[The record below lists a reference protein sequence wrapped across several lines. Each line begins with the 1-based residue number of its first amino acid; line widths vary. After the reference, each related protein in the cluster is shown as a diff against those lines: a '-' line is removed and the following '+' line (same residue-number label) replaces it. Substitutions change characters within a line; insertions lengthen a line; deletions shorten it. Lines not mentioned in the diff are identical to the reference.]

1 MAEEFDSVNDEI
13 KNEAKKVWQTK
24 KGKERFL
31 YFADYYKVHF
41 IIAVVAV
48 AFIIS
53 FINWMANRKDSI
65 LQVLVING
73 KSVDECDYQKLIDD
87 HESTQTYDEKKQEL
101 IIDPNYQIDVYA
113 NDQYSQTNVQKVFVN
128 VAVGELDVMLC
139 DEDFMRLA
147 RAQDCAYDLSDVL
160 PDDMCKKYEDKLVWY
175 DFPMEEVGIEG
186 YEEEYKQDYEGRY
199 EALSL
204 DVSDFYKIKQYDIFP
219 KGSGYVLIM
228 ANTANLER
236 AIGFIEYLDTP

>member
-73 KSVDECDYQKLIDD
+73 KSVDECDYQKL
-87 HESTQTYDEKKQEL
+87 
-101 IIDPNYQIDVYA
+101 DVYA